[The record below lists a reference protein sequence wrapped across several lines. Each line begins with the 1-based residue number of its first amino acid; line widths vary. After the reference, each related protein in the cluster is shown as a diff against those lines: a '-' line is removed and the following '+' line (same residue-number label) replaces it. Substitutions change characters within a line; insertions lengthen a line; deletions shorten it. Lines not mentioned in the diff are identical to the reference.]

1 MIIEIKR
8 GSNFLEKKLN
18 KYKFFSKI
26 IMLVK
31 IVNNNTNKIL
41 EHNLH

>member
-8 GSNFLEKKLN
+8 GSHLFEKIN
-18 KYKFFSKI
+18 KYIFFSKI

-31 IVNNNTNKIL
+31 IVNNIN
-41 EHNLH
+41 